1 MNVVLCITLF
11 LSFSFIPN
19 SIFSEIQKI
28 NNNFVTKED
37 QPFPWTGTFLGI
49 NAPPPT
55 TQTTTSPFQP
65 ISTPSLSTHSL
76 QFQTSNPFYTPPSAI
91 PSQSTQTTTQSITKL
106 LTNPSTPSQQK
117 INAAFTSN
125 TTVGGDPL
133 KITPKTKYQPTP
145 AVTAIKNLGGIS
157 FTQVQKNVKSPTQE
171 LFPHNPSL
179 ASAYNNFMNA
189 MQNCPSFLPLFKK
202 LHIVAL
208 HEIYMYLTGIYTSLN
223 MTHIDDLKTYILT
236 EKKYCLNKK
245 TIIINHLINVI
256 MAQLNQAIRALMPGM
271 PEPYAIHSGMLCL
284 QNDMI
289 SDPNLFILDLEKSV
303 LAVIGLEKIDSA
315 KLIATYNALKL
326 YSNLNTSNQKVPQ
339 LITIAPG
346 SDLQIAMNQLLN
358 NDFSTKLLSSN
369 QRTALVNALDTII
382 AYLINQQ
389 SIAFLQ
395 IIADNLLGKPNAQQ
409 PTTEQLAQFS
419 KFIAQCVYQ
428 TPLSEEI
435 AATKT
440 FATMIGTTPGTA
452 STTPLNTDQLK
463 ILRGILSYIL
473 QQYETLSVQGL
484 TTIIQT
490 LGELNPT
497 YQTLSPSQ
505 SLALKGLATQMLS
518 PTTPLLLQDL
528 SDDQRQNL
536 SYGLWVTANTSSTL
550 SSNQKEAL
558 QNLAILLKK
567 GPLSEQSLSQPSSQ
581 NNLFA
586 SSSVSSDQKTVLQ
599 LALNLFVQYQLT
611 PISMDDFGQTIQ
623 NTAPSSLLSDQ
634 DLQDTVQK
642 SLAIINSSSFNSFAQ
657 LTQNEQIIM
666 LQLFQNLAQIFET
679 RLEQHLSESTEL
691 AYLFSD
697 SPAVSNTLF
706 NGILPGHY
714 ETLNY
719 IDAFVETHETF
730 SLHDITNLQPPATI
744 DPSDPNAWINPQK
757 ALQLLFLTNQT
768 TTSTTS
774 QSTPPINTSYL
785 SLLLQLQEQHFQN
798 QAILTVASQ
807 ITNNDITSYKKALPL
822 LTNPNFTFSQL
833 SAPLKQSLAQT
844 TLSYINALQS
854 NSSTTQKNRP
864 PLDDP
869 NESSLETVA
878 NVIRFT
884 DQYTSMKNS
893 FLGVLKEYLT
903 FFNLYAQTLQNSS
916 DDPSHEPYA
925 GLTEFAG
932 YAQNIQQSLQYE
944 QTGKKQEMVQLI
956 DQTNP
961 PLFFYDAAVFRGI
974 RLLPKLALLVENSS
988 IAPYPSFGIEQAVLG
1003 SSTDPLTG
1011 KTVTNTASIGN
1022 FQYKKFFFL
1031 QAPDAVTEMTG
1042 SLPSWI
1048 QKVTVPASK
1057 GATSILYEPL
1067 HIPADGITGF
1077 YMNIP
1082 TFQQD
1087 PTNSSAALVRL
1098 YEQPIIAQPAWL
1110 NLSGTSLS
1118 TPKSGIIPAAN
1129 AGVITVL
1136 RGCLGD
1142 FESILDLGI
1151 FDPCLTVI
1159 FKAALAIHDTD
1170 PSKTQP
1176 STNLQTPFSS
1186 QDTAACA
1193 AYIQEKQASL
1203 TQQNNPVP
1211 ESANALHAPAG
1222 ATITTSGVGI

>member
-1 MNVVLCITLF
+1 MNLTLSVALF
-11 LSFSFIPN
+11 LSLSFIPN
-19 SIFSEIQKI
+19 SIFCSVQKI
-28 NNNFVTKED
+28 NNKTVTGKD
-37 QPFPWTGTFLGI
+37 QTFPWTGTFLGI
-49 NAPPPT
+49 NAPPATIQAAT
-55 TQTTTSPFQP
+55 TPLQTISAPSQ
-65 ISTPSLSTHSL
+65 STPSL
-76 QFQTSNPFYTPPSAI
+76 QFKTSNPFYTPPSAVS
-91 PSQSTQTTTQSITKL
+91 SQTNQTTTQSITKL
-106 LTNPSTPSQQK
+106 LTNASTPSQQK
-117 INAAFTSN
+117 INAAFTTN

-133 KITPKTKYQPTP
+133 KITSRTKYQATP
-145 AVTAIKNLGGIS
+145 AATAIKNLGGMS
-157 FTQVQKNVKSPTQE
+157 FTQVQKNVKSPIQP
-171 LFPHNPSL
+171 LFPNNPAL
-179 ASAYNNFMNA
+179 TTAYNNFMNA
-189 MQNCPSFLPLFKK
+189 MQDCPSFLPLFKK

-208 HEIYMYLTGIYTSLN
+208 HEIYIYLTGIYTSLN

-236 EKKYCLNKK
+236 EKKYALNKK

-284 QNDMI
+284 QNDMV

-315 KLIATYNALKL
+315 QLIAAYNALKL
-326 YSNLNTSNQKVPQ
+326 YSNLNTSSQKVPQ
-339 LITIAPG
+339 LVTINPG

-358 NDFSTKLLSSN
+358 NDFSTKLLSPN
-369 QRTALVNALDTII
+369 QRTALVNALDTIV

-389 SIAFLQ
+389 SITFLQ
-395 IIADNLLGKPNAQQ
+395 IVADNLLNKPNAQQ
-409 PTTEQLAQFS
+409 PTTDQLAQFS

-435 AATKT
+435 AAAKT
-440 FATMIGTTPGTA
+440 FATMIGTTRGTA
-452 STTPLNTDQLK
+452 STTPLNKDQLK
-463 ILRGILSYIL
+463 ILRGVLSYIL

-490 LGELNPT
+490 LGELNPA

-505 SLALKGLATQMLS
+505 SLALKGLATQMLAA
-518 PTTPLLLQDL
+518 TPLLLQDL

-536 SYGLWVTANTSSTL
+536 AYGLWVTANSSSAL
-550 SSNQKEAL
+550 SSSQKEAL

-567 GPLSEQSLSQPSSQ
+567 GPLSEQSLSQSSSQ

-586 SSSVSSDQKTVLQ
+586 SSSISSDQKTALQ
-599 LALNLFVQYQLT
+599 FALSLFIQYQLA
-611 PISMDDFGQTIQ
+611 PISMDDFGQTVQ
-623 NTAPSSLLSDQ
+623 NTPPSSLLSDQ

-642 SLAIINSSSFNSFAQ
+642 SLAIINSSSFTSFAQ

-679 RLEQHLSESTEL
+679 RLEQHLNESTEL

-697 SPAVSNTLF
+697 SPAVSNALF

-719 IDAFVETHETF
+719 IDAFIESHETF
-730 SLHDITNLQPPATI
+730 SLNDIANLQTPSTI
-744 DPSDPNAWINPQK
+744 DPNDPNAWINPQK

-768 TTSTTS
+768 PAAAPSQGAPST
-774 QSTPPINTSYL
+774 NTSYL

-807 ITNNDITSYKKALPL
+807 IAADDITSYKQALPL
-822 LTNPNFTFSQL
+822 LVSPNFTFSQL
-833 SAPLKQSLAQT
+833 TTPLKQSLAQT
-844 TLSYINALQS
+844 TLSYIKALQS
-854 NSSTTQKNRP
+854 DASTVQKGRA

-869 NESSLETVA
+869 NDSSLETVA

-893 FLGVLKEYLT
+893 FLGVLEKYLV

-916 DDPSHEPYA
+916 DDPTHTPYA
-925 GLTEFAG
+925 GLTAFAS
-932 YAQNIQQSLQYE
+932 YAQNIQQSLQYQ

-956 DQTNP
+956 EQTNP

-974 RLLPKLALLVENSS
+974 RLLPKLAVLVENSS
-988 IAPYPSFGIEQAVLG
+988 IAPYPSFGIEQAALG
-1003 SSTDPLTG
+1003 SSIDPLTG
-1011 KTVTNTASIGN
+1011 KSVPNTASIGS

-1031 QAPDAVTEMTG
+1031 QAPDAITEMTG

-1057 GATSILYEPL
+1057 GTTSTLYEPL
-1067 HIPADGITGF
+1067 RIPSDGITGF

-1087 PTNSSAALVRL
+1087 PNNGGAALVRL

-1110 NLSGTSLS
+1110 NSSGTGPT

-1129 AGVITVL
+1129 AGVVTVL

-1142 FESILDLGI
+1142 FQSILDLGI

-1159 FKAALAIHDTD
+1159 FKAALAINNTNL
-1170 PSKTQP
+1170 P
-1176 STNLQTPFSS
+1176 STSAQSPFSP
-1186 QDTAACA
+1186 QDTTACA
-1193 AYIQEKQASL
+1193 AYIQEKQTSL
-1203 TQQNNPVP
+1203 EHQNNPVP
-1211 ESANALHAPAG
+1211 EPATALHAPAG
-1222 ATITTSGVGI
+1222 ATITMSGVGA